1 MFMTENNNT
10 IYLDGK
16 LMYTDDEDDEYYD
29 KFFNTEEKSVSDHES
44 VSDNRSEESVSDN
57 SSEESVSDHDSEE
70 SVPDNS
76 SEESVPD
83 NSSEE
88 STNFINN
95 FMKGL
100 LISFLLNLLAIY
112 TNIDLYIKDKFN
124 LNKEIIKLEDIQL
137 TNEKSDYDYYSN
149 NKIIAS
155 SKTLTNRKNYDFA
168 LTTHYTNVDINYIEV
183 TLCHNKIKKRN
194 IDICQKYFMSIYFSI
209 DENDYEINLDDDNLN
224 FYLTNN
230 ILDYTIISFIMLDK
244 HNVSI
249 SNIPYNLIMID
260 DNSNVIELKETQ
272 YIRFYK
278 NRYTIDSYD

>member
-1 MFMTENNNT
+1 MFMTEYNNMVY
-10 IYLDGK
+10 IDGK
-16 LMYTDDEDDEYYD
+16 HMYDNNADDDCDNDDKEP
-29 KFFNTEEKSVSDHES
+29 EPEPEPEPESDL
-44 VSDNRSEESVSDN
+44 DI
-57 SSEESVSDHDSEE
+57 
-70 SVPDNS
+70 
-76 SEESVPD
+76 
-83 NSSEE
+83 EE

-95 FMKGL
+95 FLKGI
-100 LISFLLNLLAIY
+100 LISFFLKLLALY
-112 TNIDLYIKDKFN
+112 TNIDLYVKDKFN
-124 LNKEIIKLEDIQL
+124 LKKEIIKIEDIKL
-137 TNEKSDYDYYSN
+137 TKEKSDYDYYSN

-183 TLCHNKIKKRN
+183 ILCHNKIKKRN

-209 DENDYEINLDDDNLN
+209 NENDYEINLDEDNKN

-278 NRYTIDSYD
+278 NRYTIDNYD